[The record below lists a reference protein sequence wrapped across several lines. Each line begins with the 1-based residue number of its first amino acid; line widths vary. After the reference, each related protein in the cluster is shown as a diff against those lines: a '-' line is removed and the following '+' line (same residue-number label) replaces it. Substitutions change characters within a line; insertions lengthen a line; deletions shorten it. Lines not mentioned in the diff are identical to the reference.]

1 MIPWQGEAFE
11 RYVNSNVLRIVNA
24 GPLLS
29 PVRAF
34 KVTRN
39 LESLGFAQ
47 DFLSSCELE
56 AVHFIGIRSFG
67 EEFREDVAFWG
78 IQEEFRKPLA

>member
-1 MIPWQGEAFE
+1 MKCTLHPARIVFKHP
-11 RYVNSNVLRIVNA
+11 SNV
-24 GPLLS
+24 
-29 PVRAF
+29 
-34 KVTRN
+34 

-56 AVHFIGIRSFG
+56 ALHFIGIRSFG